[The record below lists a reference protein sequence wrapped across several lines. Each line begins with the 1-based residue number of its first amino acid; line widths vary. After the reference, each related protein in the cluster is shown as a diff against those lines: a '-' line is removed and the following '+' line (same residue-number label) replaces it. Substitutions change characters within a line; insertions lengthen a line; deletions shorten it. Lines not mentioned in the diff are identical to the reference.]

1 MRVREVIID
10 VSFSLLRDVTW
21 RNYLQWVFSPAASDL
36 RWRVGHEHDLRRSS
50 FGPTGTQK
58 KKSHN
63 PRVSEV
69 EGREG
74 REERERRPG
83 ISRVNTTAKDRAVYE
98 YYRKR

>member
-74 REERERRPG
+74 REERERRTRHQQG
-83 ISRVNTTAKDRAVYE
+83 E
-98 YYRKR
+98 YYRKRQSGR